1 MNKISFEEYL
11 KEYHMLTY
19 RNVGVSM
26 LPMLKQGRDT
36 FTVRA
41 VENGET
47 CKRWDV
53 VLYKRPPE
61 RYVLHRII
69 RVYEDGYDILGDNC
83 IGIESHIPKE
93 NIIGVLTEF
102 THKNKSYKISD
113 IQYLLY
119 VILWC
124 KPYRTRI
131 FLKKSWAGFKSIY
144 IRMRKG

>member
-113 IQYLLY
+113 IQYSLY
-119 VILWC
+119 VTLWC

-131 FLKKSWAGFKSIY
+131 FLKKYWARFKSIY